1 MINLDT
7 LRQKPDVTERK
18 CITITIN
25 EDTIINGN
33 EQKLDFVDKRQSGF
47 DINSLLK
54 RMSENKVSKVY
65 LKPVLE
71 SEKNIIEKQAII
83 KKKIKSV
90 TEKPKLIIEEEEG
103 EEGLGEN
110 VLEEVIPIIEPPKKK
125 ERRTKKEEKG
135 IAVIGPE
142 TVVEIG
148 EESIM
153 KRLPRKAAP
162 INIRVSNYYMNN
174 RKHFIN
180 FINSMF
186 EPYKQELD
194 ENSENI
200 SCDNIGNTKGD
211 FSLLTHQKIV
221 RDYMNLF
228 TPYRG
233 LLLFHGLGSG
243 KTCTSIAIAEGMKDS
258 KKVIVMTP
266 KSLRANYME
275 ELKKCGDLMYK
286 LDQFWEW
293 ISVLP
298 NNASSKPS
306 VFSVEI
312 LSTVLNLPQEYIRK
326 NKGAWL
332 VNITKPESNYSKLS
346 GQEQESLNAQINLM
360 IESKYTF
367 INYNGLRLKRLGEL
381 TAGFTKNLFDD
392 KIVIID
398 EAHNLISRIV
408 NKIKKEKPIPED
420 NKGVKEVAPKFLSTK
435 LYEFLLSA
443 NNARIVLLTGTPI
456 INYPNEF
463 GILFNIL
470 RGYIKTW
477 EIPLDVK
484 TTGKVDRNTL
494 HEMLMGEKTLDYL
507 DYSPSSKIL
516 TITRNPFGFKNKIKK
531 ESGYHGVANNKK
543 NEEGKTEF
551 DVDVIS
557 DDDFERK
564 IINILKR
571 NNIDVVSNG
580 IKIKN
585 NKALPDTME
594 LFEGQYIDS
603 VTKKIK
609 NADALKSRILGL
621 TSFFKSAQESLLPRF
636 NRQLGVD
643 YHVVRVPMSNFQFKI
658 YENAR
663 IQERKTEKPSKKQS
677 VGINELYKDSNS
689 TYRIFSRLFCNYVMP
704 DRPIPKSGG
713 GKFEYYTTI
722 RKDLIVKGKNYG
734 KLVKEETIDGV
745 EYVSFINNVPIP
757 AFPSLGTNSKP
768 IQEAVE
774 KVEKRQKIIES
785 MVVNE
790 EEGEIENEDFVMLK
804 KENIIEGKDYGKLIR
819 EQTVDGIEYVIFSK
833 KDKTKSG
840 PSSKL
845 KPLEPVV
852 NLEEGN
858 LEEGDITN
866 VLKEANKYEDTEDID
881 DEKEGEVEGD
891 EILDKIGGISYKERI
906 DAALKYIKEES
917 NTFLTP
923 EGLEIYSP
931 KYLKILENIKDPGN
945 IGLNLV
951 YSQFRTLE
959 GIGIFCLVLE
969 KNGFARFKVKRNPST
984 NVWEMDMSE
993 ADLGK
998 PTYALYTGTETPE
1011 ERAIILKI
1019 YNGEWD
1025 SLDPNMAA
1033 KLRKIANN
1041 NNMGEIIKVL
1051 MITSSGSEGI
1061 NLKNTRYVHIM
1072 EPYWHPVRTEQVIGR
1087 ARRICSHSKLP
1098 IALQTVEVFVYLM
1111 EFTQEQLDSKDAI
1124 ELKRKDLSKIKKL
1137 PVTSDQLLY
1146 EISEIKANLSSQLT
1160 DAIKASSFDCN
1171 LYNNG
1176 NCVNYGETNNTDYAY
1191 VPDYSKQ
1198 PNDSTTAANKRQV
1211 EWTGKPVTISG
1222 VEYVYRRMANDVLN
1236 IYDKSSY
1243 LRGSPV
1249 LIGTLEVNE
1258 QGNEVFKQIV

>member
-1 MINLDT
+1 MSSLET
-7 LRQKPDVTERK
+7 LRQKPHVTERK
-18 CITITIN
+18 NIHVKIN
-25 EDTIINGN
+25 EDINIDGN
-33 EQKLDFVDKRQSGF
+33 EKKMDFVDKRDTGF

-54 RMSENKVSKVY
+54 RMSENKVSKVF

-71 SEKNIIEKQAII
+71 LEKKPIIEKLIEV
-83 KKKIKSV
+83 KKKIKAI
-90 TEKPKLIIEEEEG
+90 PKKTNLIIEEGDEGDEGNEE
-103 EEGLGEN
+103 EEDI
-110 VLEEVIPIIEPPKKK
+110 IPIIKPPEKK
-125 ERRTKKEEKG
+125 ERRTKPIEKG
-135 IAVIGPE
+135 IAIIGPE
-142 TVVEIG
+142 TLVEIG

-153 KRLPRKAAP
+153 KRLPKKLPP

-174 RKHFIN
+174 RKHFVN
-180 FINSMF
+180 FINSIF
-186 EPYKQELD
+186 EPYKKEME
-194 ENSENI
+194 ENVDSI

-275 ELKKCGDLMYK
+275 ELKKCGDTMYK

-298 NNASSKPS
+298 NKDSAP

-326 NKGAWL
+326 NRGAWL
-332 VNITKPESNYSKLS
+332 VNITKPEANYSKLS
-346 GQEQESLNAQINLM
+346 GQEQESLNTQINLM
-360 IESKYTF
+360 IEAKYTF

-381 TAGFTKNLFDD
+381 TSDFTKNLFDD

-420 NKGVKEVAPKFLSTK
+420 KRGVKEMAPKFLSNK

-443 NNARIVLLTGTPI
+443 NNTRIVLLTGTPI

-494 HEMLMGEKTLDYL
+494 HQMLMGEKTLDYL

-516 TITRNPFGFKNKIKK
+516 TITRNPFGFKNKIKQDLRYEGVSNHKKSK
-531 ESGYHGVANNKK
+531 EGQS
-543 NEEGKTEF
+543 EF
-551 DVDVIS
+551 DADVIS

-564 IINILKR
+564 IISILKR
-571 NNIDVVSNG
+571 NNIEIVSNG

-585 NKALPDTME
+585 NKALPDTLE
-594 LFEGQYIDS
+594 LFDGQYIDS
-603 VTKKIK
+603 ITKKIK
-609 NADALKSRILGL
+609 NVDALKSRILGL
-621 TSFFKSAQESLLPRF
+621 TSFFKSAQENLLPRF

-663 IQERKTEKPSKKQS
+663 IQERKTEKPSKKGAS
-677 VGINELYKDSNS
+677 DGVGELYKDSSS
-689 TYRIFSRLFCNYVMP
+689 TYRIFSRLFCNFVMP
-704 DRPIPKSGG
+704 DRPIPKEDKTVSEESKMG
-713 GKFEYYTTI
+713 EEE
-722 RKDLIVKGKNYG
+722 KGLELEEIEKG
-734 KLVKEETIDGV
+734 LELEKEGLEEVGEKGV
-745 EYVSFINNVPIP
+745 EGTSDFENM
-757 AFPSLGTNSKP
+757 SLLLMRAKTIEQK
-768 IQEAVE
+768 EADVGE
-774 KVEKRQKIIES
+774 Q
-785 MVVNE
+785 
-790 EEGEIENEDFVMLK
+790 EGEIE
-804 KENIIEGKDYGKLIR
+804 
-819 EQTVDGIEYVIFSK
+819 
-833 KDKTKSG
+833 
-840 PSSKL
+840 
-845 KPLEPVV
+845 
-852 NLEEGN
+852 
-858 LEEGDITN
+858 GDQ
-866 VLKEANKYEDTEDID
+866 
-881 DEKEGEVEGD
+881 
-891 EILDKIGGISYKERI
+891 ILDAIGGITYKQRI
-906 DAALKYIKEES
+906 DNMLQTIKTEG
-917 NTFLTP
+917 NKFLTP
-923 EGLEIYSP
+923 EALEIYSP
-931 KYLKILENIKDPGN
+931 KYLKILENIKSADN

-969 KNGFARFKVKRNPST
+969 KNGFARFKIKRNTAT
-984 NVWEMDMSE
+984 NSWEIDIPE
-993 ADLGK
+993 EDLGK

-1025 SLDPNMAA
+1025 SLDPNIAG
-1033 KLRKIANN
+1033 KLREIANN

-1061 NLKNTRYVHIM
+1061 NLRNTRYVHIM
-1072 EPYWHPVRTEQVIGR
+1072 EPYWHPVRTDQVIGR
-1087 ARRICSHSKLP
+1087 ARRICSHAKLP

-1111 EFTQEQLDSKDAI
+1111 EFTKEQLDSKDAI
-1124 ELKRKDLSKIKKL
+1124 ELKRKDLSKIDKV

-1146 EISEIKANLSSQLT
+1146 EISDIKAKLSNQLI

-1176 NCVNYGETNNTDYAY
+1176 NCVNYGDTNNTDYSY

-1198 PNDSTTAANKRQV
+1198 PNDTTTAANKRRV
-1211 EWTGKPVTISG
+1211 VWTGYPISISNT
-1222 VEYVYRRMANDVLN
+1222 EYVYRQMDNNVKNLYSKKSYDDGNPILIATLEQNERGQDVLK
-1236 IYDKSSY
+1236 Y
-1243 LRGSPV
+1243 V
-1249 LIGTLEVNE
+1249 
-1258 QGNEVFKQIV
+1258 

>member
-103 EEGLGEN
+103 EEGLGEI
-110 VLEEVIPIIEPPKKK
+110 VLEEGEEVIPIIEPPKKK
-125 ERRTKKEEKG
+125 ERRTKVIEKG

-153 KRLPRKAAP
+153 KRLPRKVAP

-298 NNASSKPS
+298 NKASSQPS

-332 VNITKPESNYSKLS
+332 VNITKPVSNYSKLT

-398 EAHNLISRIV
+398 EAHNVISRIV

-420 NKGVKEVAPKFLSTK
+420 NKGVKEVGPKFLSTK

-484 TTGKVDRNTL
+484 TTGKVDRISL
-494 HEMLMGEKTLDYL
+494 QEMLLGEKTLDYL
-507 DYSPSSKIL
+507 DYSPSSKVL

-677 VGINELYKDSNS
+677 GGVNELYKDSTS
-689 TYRIFSRLFCNYVMP
+689 TYRIFSRLFCNFVMP
-704 DRPIPKSGG
+704 DRPIPKEDKATSEEIKMIEEEEQLDTGI
-713 GKFEYYTTI
+713 EEVEEAEI
-722 RKDLIVKGKNYG
+722 R
-734 KLVKEETIDGV
+734 EPV
-745 EYVSFINNVPIP
+745 EGTSEFGNMS
-757 AFPSLGTNSKP
+757 SLLKKARTLELREDDTGE
-768 IQEAVE
+768 Q
-774 KVEKRQKIIES
+774 
-785 MVVNE
+785 
-790 EEGEIENEDFVMLK
+790 EGEIEGDQILDAIGGLTYKQRIDNML
-804 KENIIEGKDYGKLIR
+804 
-819 EQTVDGIEYVIFSK
+819 QTI
-833 KDKTKSG
+833 KT
-840 PSSKL
+840 
-845 KPLEPVV
+845 
-852 NLEEGN
+852 EGN
-858 LEEGDITN
+858 
-866 VLKEANKYEDTEDID
+866 K
-881 DEKEGEVEGD
+881 
-891 EILDKIGGISYKERI
+891 
-906 DAALKYIKEES
+906 
-917 NTFLTP
+917 FLTP

-931 KYLKILENIKDPGN
+931 KYLKMLENIKDPGN

-1033 KLRKIANN
+1033 KLREIANN

-1243 LRGSPV
+1243 LRGTPV